1 MRSGVWMPI
10 LFILRSRVAQ
20 VRLEAV
26 SLDKNGEVLFAAM
39 PELLTLILLGIGLEG
54 LARFRR
60 KFKKS

>member
-1 MRSGVWMPI
+1 MDAYSLYPAFQG
-10 LFILRSRVAQ
+10 AQ

-54 LARFRR
+54 LAGFRR